1 MKVLLIEDEPDMVA
15 LLEATLTPAGF
26 EVHAERSGDDIEAL
40 LERHDPQ
47 VVIVDVML
55 FGSRADGFEVV
66 RRIRRVAGH
75 EETLVVVLTALEGEE
90 YARRA
95 REAGADL
102 YLSKPFSPLEL
113 LERLQS
119 AELLTD

>member
-1 MKVLLIEDEPDMVA
+1 VKVLLIEDEPDMVA
-15 LLEATLTPAGF
+15 LLEATLSPAGF
-26 EVHAERSGDDIEAL
+26 EVHAERSGDAIETL

-66 RRIRRVAGH
+66 ERIRRTPGH
-75 EETLVVVLTALEGEE
+75 ERTLVVVLTALEGEA
-90 YARRA
+90 YRRKA
-95 REAGADL
+95 EAAGADI

-113 LERLQS
+113 LQRLQS

>member
-1 MKVLLIEDEPDMVA
+1 MNVLLIEDEPDMVA

-26 EVHAERSGDDIEAL
+26 EVHAERSGDAVELL
-40 LERHDPQ
+40 LERYDPQ

-66 RRIRRVAGH
+66 RRIRSVPQHAD
-75 EETLVVVLTALEGEE
+75 TLVVVLTALQGEA
-90 YARRA
+90 YVRQAH
-95 REAGADL
+95 EAGADL

-113 LERLQS
+113 LEQLER

>member
-1 MKVLLIEDEPDMVA
+1 VKVLLIEDEPDMVA
-15 LLEATLTPAGF
+15 LLEATLSPAGF
-26 EVHAERSGDDIEAL
+26 EVHAERSGDAIEAL

-55 FGSRADGFEVV
+55 FGSRMDGFEVV
-66 RRIRRVAGH
+66 ERIRRVAGH

-113 LERLQS
+113 LGRLQS

>member
-26 EVHAERSGDDIEAL
+26 EVHAERSGDAIEAL
-40 LERHDPQ
+40 LERYDPQ

-66 RRIRRVAGH
+66 ERIRRAPGH
-75 EETLVVVLTALEGEE
+75 ERTLVVVLTALEGDT
-90 YARRA
+90 YRRKA
-95 REAGADL
+95 EATGADL

-113 LERLQS
+113 LGKLQS

>member
-66 RRIRRVAGH
+66 ERIRRVAGH
-75 EETLVVVLTALEGEE
+75 ERTLVVVLTALAGDV
-90 YARRA
+90 YARKA
-95 REAGADL
+95 EAAGADL

-113 LERLQS
+113 LGQLQS
-119 AELLTD
+119 AELLAD

>member
-1 MKVLLIEDEPDMVA
+1 MNVLIIEDEPDMVA

-26 EVHAERSGDDIEAL
+26 EVHAERSGDAVELL
-40 LERHDPQ
+40 LERYDPQ

-66 RRIRRVAGH
+66 RRIRDVPQHAD
-75 EETLVVVLTALEGEE
+75 TLVVVLTALQGGSYEQQ
-90 YARRA
+90 A

-102 YLSKPFSPLEL
+102 YMNKPFSPLEL
-113 LERLQS
+113 LEQLER

>member
-26 EVHAERSGDDIEAL
+26 EVHAERSGDAIEAL

>member
-1 MKVLLIEDEPDMVA
+1 VKVLLIEDEPDMVA

-26 EVHAERSGDDIEAL
+26 EVHAERSGDAIEAL

-55 FGSRADGFEVV
+55 FGSRMDGFEVV
-66 RRIRRVAGH
+66 ERIRRVAGH

-113 LERLQS
+113 LGRLQS

>member
-1 MKVLLIEDEPDMVA
+1 MKVLIIEDEPDMVA

-26 EVHAERSGDDIEAL
+26 EVYAERSGDAIEAL

-75 EETLVVVLTALEGEE
+75 GETLVVVLTALEGEE
-90 YARRA
+90 YAHRA

-113 LERLQS
+113 LGRLQS

>member
-26 EVHAERSGDDIEAL
+26 EVHAERSGDAIEAL

-55 FGSRADGFEVV
+55 FGSRMDGFEVV
-66 RRIRRVAGH
+66 ERIRRVAGH

-113 LERLQS
+113 LGRLQS

>member
-1 MKVLLIEDEPDMVA
+1 VKVLLIEDEPDMVA

-26 EVHAERSGDDIEAL
+26 EVHAERSGDAIEAL

>member
-15 LLEATLTPAGF
+15 LLEATLSPAGF
-26 EVHAERSGDDIEAL
+26 EVHAERSGDAIEAL

-55 FGSRADGFEVV
+55 FGSRMDGFEVV
-66 RRIRRVAGH
+66 ERIRRVAGH

-113 LERLQS
+113 LGRLQS